1 MADIAKATGWP
12 VPVLKKAYP
21 SKEELLIAAFRFGQ
35 KRMET
40 NLRQVIG
47 GSLEDHVGLMFDS
60 ILEGLA
66 PFGPEVHL
74 NLIFQATSDKV
85 LMEIIKRSSRNVNFA
100 VKAYLAQ
107 MVSLSIIEEV
117 DEVEKVNEEM
127 VTSFIQLLAGTME
140 GKKLPAIKKAWV
152 SKVLKM
158 LKPSSK
164 TTVLPSQ

>member
-1 MADIAKATGWP
+1 
-12 VPVLKKAYP
+12 
-21 SKEELLIAAFRFGQ
+21 
-35 KRMET
+35 
-40 NLRQVIG
+40 
-47 GSLEDHVGLMFDS
+47 
-60 ILEGLA
+60 
-66 PFGPEVHL
+66 
-74 NLIFQATSDKV
+74 
-85 LMEIIKRSSRNVNFA
+85 MEIIKRSSRNVNFA